1 MKLMLFMMAVLIVP
15 FSSKQ
20 DLNPKARAVLNAW
33 ISTQNEGSEAA
44 VIDFIKLYYPKT
56 AYSSQKKLKAHTDF
70 CMQIVREFGNVQ
82 AGIYEVMENE
92 PKKLK
97 VQLLKAGTLAVTRPS
112 PEDILVVEIDLE
124 KRNGTRLERGLGMGA
139 LICYIKR

>member
-15 FSSKQ
+15 LSSKQ

-44 VIDFIKLYYPKT
+44 VIDFIKLYYPKA

-70 CMQIVREFGNVQ
+70 CMQIVREFGDVQ
-82 AGIYEVMENE
+82 AEIYEVMENE

-124 KRNGTRLERGLGMGA
+124 EQNGTRLERGLGMGA